1 MRNIIEKYNILNL
14 VNEWKLNEPRIL
26 SYIKGSSTENFND
39 DDSVILGMSIG
50 IFISFV
56 IISMCIVIWAVVI
69 YIKYFNLLPLW
80 VKIIGLIGIFT
91 FPLLTIVVV
100 YIGKGKEKYYY
111 EDQEFEMVPIKRKI
125 KRTIT
130 K

>member
-1 MRNIIEKYNILNL
+1 MQNIIEKYNILNL

-26 SYIKGSSTENFND
+26 SYIKGVPVENLND

-50 IFISFV
+50 IFISLT
-56 IISMCIVIWAVVI
+56 IISLGIVIWAVVI
-69 YIKYFNLLPLW
+69 YIKYFKLLPLW

-100 YIGKGKEKYYY
+100 YIGKEKYYY
-111 EDQEFEMVPIKRKI
+111 NDQEFEMVPRKRKY
-125 KRTIT
+125 KT
-130 K
+130 

>member
-125 KRTIT
+125 KRNIT

>member
-111 EDQEFEMVPIKRKI
+111 EDQEFEMVPIKRK
-125 KRTIT
+125 RNIT

>member
-111 EDQEFEMVPIKRKI
+111 EDREFEMVPIKRK
-125 KRTIT
+125 RNIT

>member
-1 MRNIIEKYNILNL
+1 MRNINEKYNILNL
-14 VNEWKLNEPRIL
+14 VNEWKLKEPRIL

-125 KRTIT
+125 KRNIT